1 MEGYAQI
8 PVIFM
13 TAKVMQNEVAEYT
26 AMGAAGV
33 IPKPFD
39 PMTLAERI
47 KEIMKL

>member
-13 TAKVMQNEVAEYT
+13 TAKVMQSEVEEYK
-26 AMGAAGV
+26 ALGAVAV

-39 PMTLAERI
+39 PMTLADRI
-47 KEIMKL
+47 REIMEN